1 MDVTDGVTEMSR
13 DITNSGSGAP
23 STKPLNVGAGP
34 GLAGEANFSSLSTS
48 SLMKRALLVG
58 IDRYDRFPAL
68 SGGVND
74 VTAIDPLL
82 ARHADDSPN
91 FHCRSLYSTRDQVTR
106 RTLLAAIDVLLKP
119 GVEVALLYFAGHGA
133 GAWNDV
139 VLVTQDGDNVDP
151 GVPLSTILGRIQHS
165 AVPEILLILDCCYS
179 GGAGGVPQLG
189 AGVSLLREGVTLL
202 TAARKDQTAA
212 ETPEGRGLFSSLLG
226 AALDGGAADVTG
238 KVTTAGI
245 YAFLSESLGAW
256 EQRPTLKANLDRLHT
271 IRCCTPAVPLS
282 DLRKLATTF
291 ATDATELPLDP
302 AYEPTMEP
310 HDPTTEATFA
320 MLQRCRAAKLVEPVG
335 AVHMYDAAAQSKACR
350 LTPLG
355 RHYWRLAASGLL

>member
-1 MDVTDGVTEMSR
+1 
-13 DITNSGSGAP
+13 
-23 STKPLNVGAGP
+23 
-34 GLAGEANFSSLSTS
+34 
-48 SLMKRALLVG
+48 MKRALLVG
-58 IDRYDRFPAL
+58 IDQYDRYPAL
-68 SGGVND
+68 QGCVND
-74 VTAIDPLL
+74 VTSIDPLL

-91 FHCRSLYSTRDQVTR
+91 FQCRSLHSARDKVTR
-106 RTLLAAIDVLLKP
+106 RALLAAIDVLLSP
-119 GVEVALLYFAGHGA
+119 GVEVALFYFAGHGA

-139 VLVTQDGDNVDP
+139 VLVTQDGDNTDP
-151 GVPLSTILGRIQHS
+151 GVALSTILGRIQNS
-165 AVPEILLILDCCYS
+165 RVPEILLILDCCYS

-256 EQRPTLKANLDRLHT
+256 EQRPTLKANLDRLHD
-271 IRCCTPAVPLS
+271 IRCCPPAVPLQ
-282 DLRKLATTF
+282 DLRKLAAIF
-291 ATDATELPLDP
+291 AQDATELPLDP
-302 AYEPTMEP
+302 SYEPTLEP
-310 HDPTTEATFA
+310 RDPAHEATFA
-320 MLQRCRAAKLVEPVG
+320 VLQRCRAAKLVEPVG

-355 RHYWRLAASGLL
+355 RHYWRLAEAGLL